1 MDPQYFFFHASRERE
16 VTSVSGPRRR
26 GHARSAAAWLLMAFA
41 YLAVPVPA
49 LAAEAA
55 VHQKSDTAYS
65 APAAAESARP
75 YWTSP
80 AVRETPDSLLNDGGD
95 DEAIRI
101 HPAWTPSLARSWI
114 AALPTSI
121 ASPVILTG
129 GSSPRGPP
137 APTSFTS

>member
-1 MDPQYFFFHASRERE
+1 M
-16 VTSVSGPRRR
+16 TSVSGPRRR

-41 YLAVPVPA
+41 YLMVPIPA

-55 VHQKSDTAYS
+55 VHQQSDTAYS

-80 AVRETPDSLLNDGGD
+80 LAVRETPDSLLNDDDDD

-114 AALPTSI
+114 AALPTPI